1 MKNSLSVLALCVAL
15 AAPLPALAQS
25 RGSAPPRSILSYTY
39 LDGRLVLWEPDGGDR
54 LDGIRI
60 GGSASF
66 QDNLFAVGSLTMV
79 GDTGYDLTLLE
90 GGVGL
95 RHPLSRDTDLVAIGG
110 IVLAEVDAGP
120 GGDRDDSGISLT
132 GGVRSL
138 VAPQFEVGGYLN
150 YADYFGDGD
159 ILLTGEGLL
168 HVTPNLSLAASLGI
182 SDDYDVVTLGARWN
196 FRRR

>member
-1 MKNSLSVLALCVAL
+1 MKKTLSALALCVAL

-25 RGSAPPRSILSYTY
+25 GRNAPARGALSYSY

-54 LDGIRI
+54 LDGIRL

-66 QDNLFAVGSLTMV
+66 KDNLFAVGSLTMV
-79 GDTGYDLTLLE
+79 GDSGYDLTLLE
-90 GGVGL
+90 GGLGL
-95 RHPLSRDTDLVAIGG
+95 RYPLSRVTDLVAIGG
-110 IVLAEVDAGP
+110 LVLAEVDAGP
-120 GGDRDDSGISLT
+120 FEDDDSGISLT

-138 VAPQFEVGGYLN
+138 IAPQFELGGYVN

-159 ILLTGEGLL
+159 VLLTGEGLL

-196 FRRR
+196 FR